1 MINTNGLVV
10 CINHNNE
17 KIKEIKKF
25 IKKNHKNLLD
35 NKNIILVND
44 DGEKGFI
51 KYALYDAIYVG
62 FPVDTIPK
70 NLIDQLANGGGM
82 LIPLKKKNNNY
93 IMMLVDKNENGTTN
107 YLKLNDFIQDD
118 YDVIIYKLILS
129 ELLKKLIYLL

>member
-17 KIKEIKKF
+17 KIKETKKF

-118 YDVIIYKLILS
+118 FDCNN
-129 ELLKKLIYLL
+129 LKINIK

>member
-1 MINTNGLVV
+1 MINTNGLVI
-10 CINHNNE
+10 CINHINE

-51 KYALYDAIYVG
+51 KYSLYDVIYVG

-93 IMMLVDKNENGTTN
+93 IMMLVDKNENGTIN
-107 YLKLNDFIQDD
+107 YFIKRN
-118 YDVIIYKLILS
+118 YS
-129 ELLKKLIYLL
+129 R

>member
-17 KIKEIKKF
+17 KINEIKKF

-62 FPVDTIPK
+62 FPVDAIPK
-70 NLIDQLANGGGM
+70 NLIAQLANGGGM

-93 IMMLVDKNENGTTN
+93 IMMLVDKNENGIIN

-118 YDVIIYKLILS
+118 FYCNNLKIILS
-129 ELLKKLIYLL
+129 ELLIKLIYLL